1 MRLLFRSLI
10 VTFRFCVFL
19 NILLLLSIFG
29 CESDSIDEDSSSTI
43 NNIINFEGDLEI
55 SDFVWKSLNLYYYW
69 QNEVPRLS
77 DSISGDIQTYSELI
91 FKNKDPK
98 VFFDSLILP
107 DDDFSWIE
115 ENYSD
120 LENSIQG
127 VVASNGVEFGL
138 LFACDNCRQLIGYVK
153 YIVPGSNA
161 SPKNIKRGDLFSGVN
176 GIQLTIDNYNEL
188 LFNDKLDYS
197 LNMVSINN
205 GVFVNNGIEIFLSK
219 EENLEINPILINQVL
234 DIENT
239 KIGYLVYNQF
249 VADKSLQLN
258 QIFGDFKNEEID
270 DLIIDLRYN
279 GGGSVVN
286 CIELASMI
294 TGQFSKQVFV
304 QELWNSKM
312 TEALT
317 IDNGEE
323 YFLDRFVSTLSN
335 GEAINSLSLNRI
347 YILTSSESASASE
360 LLINGLKPF
369 IEVIHIGERT
379 VGKNVASI
387 TLYDYVNTFDAD
399 IGVQQIKNPD
409 HKYALQPIVLK
420 IANKD
425 GFSDY
430 SEGLEPNYNLKESIL
445 DFGILGD
452 IEEPLLS
459 FTISIIT
466 GNEAKFTLKNS
477 STQLKKVK
485 DPLMIKRRGMFLD
498 KNIAPIFNN

>member
-1 MRLLFRSLI
+1 MRLFFRTLI
-10 VTFRFCVFL
+10 VTSRFCVFL
-19 NILLLLSIFG
+19 NIFLLLLILG
-29 CESDSIDEDSSSTI
+29 CESDSIDEDSSSVSG
-43 NNIINFEGDLEI
+43 NIIDFEGDLEI
-55 SDFVWKSLNLYYYW
+55 SDFVWKSLNQYYYW
-69 QNEVPRLS
+69 QKEVPKLS

-98 VFFDSLILP
+98 VFFESLIYP
-107 DDDFSWIE
+107 DDNFSLIE
-115 ENYSD
+115 DNYSD
-120 LENSIQG
+120 LENLFQG
-127 VVASNGVEFGL
+127 IVASNGVEFGL
-138 LFACDNCRQLIGYVK
+138 LFACVNCRQLIGYVK
-153 YIVPGSNA
+153 YIVPGSDA
-161 SPKNIKRGDLFSGVN
+161 STKNIKRGDLFSGVN
-176 GIQLTIDNYNEL
+176 GVQLTIDNYNEL
-188 LFNDKLDYS
+188 LFNDKLDYT

-258 QIFGDFKNEEID
+258 QIFGDFKNEGID

-312 TEALT
+312 KEALT

-323 YFLDRFVSTLSN
+323 YFLNRFVSTLSN

-369 IEVIHIGERT
+369 IEVIHIGGRT

-399 IGVQQIKNPD
+399 IGVQQIKNPN
-409 HKYALQPIVLK
+409 HKYALQPIVFK

-430 SEGLEPNYNLKESIL
+430 SDGLEPNYNLKESIL

-459 FTISIIT
+459 FAISIIT

-477 STQLKKVK
+477 STQLKKFQ

-498 KNIAPIFNN
+498 KNIGPIFNN

>member
-1 MRLLFRSLI
+1 M
-10 VTFRFCVFL
+10 
-19 NILLLLSIFG
+19 LSIFG
-29 CESDSIDEDSSSTI
+29 CQSDPINDESSNIT
-43 NNIINFEGDLEI
+43 NNIIGFEGDLEI
-55 SDFVWKSLNLYYYW
+55 SDFVWKSLNEYYYW
-69 QNEVPRLS
+69 QNEVPKLS
-77 DSISGDIQTYSELI
+77 DSISDDVRIYSEFIL
-91 FKNKDPK
+91 KNKDPK
-98 VFFDSLILP
+98 LFFESLILP
-107 DDDFSWIE
+107 DDNFSLIE

-120 LENSIQG
+120 LENLIQG

-138 LFACDNCRQLIGYVK
+138 LFACNNCKQLIGYVK
-153 YIVPGSNA
+153 YIVPGSDA
-161 SPKNIKRGDLFSGVN
+161 SEKNIKRGDLFSGVN
-176 GIQLTIDNYNEL
+176 GVQLTIDNYNEL
-188 LFNDKLDYS
+188 LFNEKLDYT

-205 GVFVNNGIEIFLSK
+205 GVFINNGKEVSLSK
-219 EENLEINPILINQVL
+219 EENLEINPILINKL
-234 DIENT
+234 LNIENA

-258 QIFGDFKNEEID
+258 KIFGDFKNEEID

-279 GGGSVVN
+279 GGGSVIN

-294 TGQFSKQVFV
+294 TGQFSKQVFI
-304 QELWNSKM
+304 QEIWNSKM

-335 GEAINSLSLNRI
+335 GQTINSLLLNRI
-347 YILTSSESASASE
+347 YIITSSESASASE

-369 IEVIHIGERT
+369 IDVIHIGERT

-409 HKYALQPIVLK
+409 HKYALQPIVFK
-420 IANKD
+420 IANKN

-430 SEGLEPNYNLKESIL
+430 SDGIEPNYNLKESIL
-445 DFGILGD
+445 DFGVLGD
-452 IEEPLLS
+452 IDEPLLS
-459 FTISIIT
+459 FAISVINR
-466 GNEAKFTLKNS
+466 NEAKFTLKNS
-477 STQLKKVK
+477 PPPFKKVQ

-498 KNIAPIFNN
+498 KNLSPFFIN

>member
-1 MRLLFRSLI
+1 MRLFFRTLI
-10 VTFRFCVFL
+10 VTSRFCVFL
-19 NILLLLSIFG
+19 NIFLLLLILG
-29 CESDSIDEDSSSTI
+29 CESDSIDEDSSSVSG
-43 NNIINFEGDLEI
+43 NIIDFEGDLEI
-55 SDFVWKSLNLYYYW
+55 SDFVWKSLNQYYYW
-69 QNEVPRLS
+69 QKEVPKLS

-98 VFFDSLILP
+98 VFFESLIYP
-107 DDDFSWIE
+107 DDNFSLIE
-115 ENYSD
+115 DNYSD
-120 LENSIQG
+120 LENLFQG
-127 VVASNGVEFGL
+127 IVASNGVEFGL
-138 LFACDNCRQLIGYVK
+138 LFACVNCRQLIGYVK
-153 YIVPGSNA
+153 YIVPGSDA
-161 SPKNIKRGDLFSGVN
+161 STKNIKRGDLFSGVN
-176 GIQLTIDNYNEL
+176 GVQLTIDNYNEL

-258 QIFGDFKNEEID
+258 QIFGDFKNEGID

-312 TEALT
+312 KEALT

-323 YFLDRFVSTLSN
+323 YFLNRFVSTLSN

-399 IGVQQIKNPD
+399 IGVQQIKNPN
-409 HKYALQPIVLK
+409 HKYALQPIVFK

-430 SEGLEPNYNLKESIL
+430 SDGLEPNYNLKESIL

-459 FTISIIT
+459 FAISIIT

-477 STQLKKVK
+477 STQLKKFQ

-498 KNIAPIFNN
+498 KNIGPIFIN

>member
-1 MRLLFRSLI
+1 M
-10 VTFRFCVFL
+10 
-19 NILLLLSIFG
+19 
-29 CESDSIDEDSSSTI
+29 
-43 NNIINFEGDLEI
+43 
-55 SDFVWKSLNLYYYW
+55 
-69 QNEVPRLS
+69 
-77 DSISGDIQTYSELI
+77 
-91 FKNKDPK
+91 
-98 VFFDSLILP
+98 
-107 DDDFSWIE
+107 
-115 ENYSD
+115 
-120 LENSIQG
+120 
-127 VVASNGVEFGL
+127 
-138 LFACDNCRQLIGYVK
+138 
-153 YIVPGSNA
+153 
-161 SPKNIKRGDLFSGVN
+161 
-176 GIQLTIDNYNEL
+176 
-188 LFNDKLDYS
+188 
-197 LNMVSINN
+197 
-205 GVFVNNGIEIFLSK
+205 
-219 EENLEINPILINQVL
+219 
-234 DIENT
+234 
-239 KIGYLVYNQF
+239 
-249 VADKSLQLN
+249 
-258 QIFGDFKNEEID
+258 
-270 DLIIDLRYN
+270 
-279 GGGSVVN
+279 VN

-485 DPLMIKRRGMFLD
+485 DPLMIRRRGMFLD
-498 KNIAPIFNN
+498 KNISPIFNN

>member
-1 MRLLFRSLI
+1 MRLFFRSLI
-10 VTFRFCVFL
+10 VTSRFCVFL

-29 CESDSIDEDSSSTI
+29 CESDSIDEDSSSIT
-43 NNIINFEGDLEI
+43 NNIIDFKGDLEI
-55 SDFVWKSLNLYYYW
+55 SDFIWKSLNQYYYW
-69 QNEVPRLS
+69 QNEVPKLS
-77 DSISGDIQTYSELI
+77 DSVYDDIQNYSEFI

-98 VFFDSLILP
+98 VFFESLIYSE
-107 DDDFSWIE
+107 DNFSLIE
-115 ENYSD
+115 DNYSD
-120 LENSIQG
+120 LENLLQG

-138 LFACDNCRQLIGYVK
+138 LFACVNCRQLIGYVK
-153 YIVPGSNA
+153 YIVPGSDA
-161 SPKNIKRGDLFSGVN
+161 STKNIKRGDLFSGVN
-176 GIQLTIDNYNEL
+176 GVQLTIDNYNEL

-205 GVFVNNGIEIFLSK
+205 GVFVNNGKEIFLSK

-312 TEALT
+312 NEALT

-409 HKYALQPIVLK
+409 HKYALQPIVFK

-430 SEGLEPNYNLKESIL
+430 SDGLEPNYNLKESIL

-459 FTISIIT
+459 FAISIIT

-477 STQLKKVK
+477 STQLEKVQ

-498 KNIAPIFNN
+498 KNIGQIFIN